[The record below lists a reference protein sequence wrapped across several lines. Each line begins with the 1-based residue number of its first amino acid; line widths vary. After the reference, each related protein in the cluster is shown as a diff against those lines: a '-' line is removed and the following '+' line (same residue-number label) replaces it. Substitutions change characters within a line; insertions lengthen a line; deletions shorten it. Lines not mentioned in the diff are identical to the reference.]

1 MITETTKTLTEKE
14 FETIS
19 DRSFELGIIAGLV
32 ENFYD
37 RETET
42 PKYGVTRLLK
52 QYYYMKFQDMESYLS
67 KIECLENKVFRKK

>member
-1 MITETTKTLTEKE
+1 MTTEITKTLTLEE

-42 PKYGVTRLLK
+42 PKVGVTRLLK

-67 KIECLENKVFRKK
+67 KMECFKKK